1 MNNITVYTRNE
12 PYCFYCD
19 EAKKMLKY
27 YGVKY
32 KNIVIGED
40 ISKLLSDDLDNEKV
54 VNEVSVDV
62 NEEKNKSLAN
72 ENNNSSPSKS
82 KIDLL

>member
-40 ISKLLSDDLDNEKV
+40 IIFVIGPMNEDDTFFMELI
-54 VNEVSVDV
+54 
-62 NEEKNKSLAN
+62 
-72 ENNNSSPSKS
+72 
-82 KIDLL
+82 KI